1 MIGNLKGSYFYRIL
15 DKFTRRA
22 KPIGI
27 TSFRKRE
34 IPLCQIKLRLR
45 SSDWPQPIPSSQ
57 MTSASSLHEDLKQVV
72 LLYVVMETDSL
83 VTYLAVALL
92 ANRSVTSLRTRAQT
106 FVTFKILLLYIAQP
120 SSSFIGTVLALILL
134 TWKIR

>member
-1 MIGNLKGSYFYRIL
+1 
-15 DKFTRRA
+15 
-22 KPIGI
+22 
-27 TSFRKRE
+27 
-34 IPLCQIKLRLR
+34 
-45 SSDWPQPIPSSQ
+45 

-134 TWKIR
+134 T